1 MRAKFKSGY
10 VFSHQVGDMF
20 FGTDAIELQVRERE
34 REARE
39 RERRESGELGAKSWA
54 WRAES

>member
-1 MRAKFKSGY
+1 VRAKFKSGY

-34 REARE
+34 RKRG
-39 RERRESGELGAKSWA
+39 RRESGELGAKSCL
-54 WRAES
+54 